1 MALIRAI
8 PIALIALLFA
18 SGAMAFAMNAEPSR
32 TSAGLEKIDFTFN
45 FKSLSNGNYSAQIA
59 VPECALDSN
68 ADCESANYYGITPVS
83 ATGGN
88 CDYGA
93 KAKIITCVGIADSN
107 QAIVKFTALNS
118 FASQPAKQRASEKWN
133 ASISNAGKTE
143 GFSQTVFLDWT
154 GVKTGDENN
163 AGADANVSAGND
175 KNAVGAKAKP
185 ESGQQKAWNLSGK
198 QVFYLIIA
206 ILVVCLIAFGLAEV
220 RSPHRKKAEKRRKR
234 NRRQKRKARA
244 K

>member
-1 MALIRAI
+1 MVLIRAI

-32 TSAGLEKIDFTFN
+32 TSAGLEKIDFTFT
-45 FKSLSNGNYSAQIA
+45 FKSLSSGNYSARIA

-68 ADCESANYYGITPVS
+68 AECGSANYYEITLVS

-88 CDYGA
+88 CLYEA
-93 KAKIITCVGIADSN
+93 ETKIIECNGSADSN
-107 QAIVKFTALNS
+107 EAIVKFTALNS
-118 FASQPAKQRASEKWN
+118 SASQAAKQRASEKWN
-133 ASISNAGKTE
+133 ARMTNAGKTE
-143 GFSQTVFLDWT
+143 EFSQTVFLDWT
-154 GVKTGDENN
+154 GVKTGDTNN
-163 AGADANVSAGND
+163 ADANASAGKD
-175 KNAVGAKAKP
+175 KNGADTKAKP
-185 ESGQQKAWNLSGK
+185 ESGQQKAWNISGK

-220 RSPHRKKAEKRRKR
+220 RSPHRKKAERRRKR
-234 NRRQKRKARA
+234 NRRQKRNAKA